1 MELSYRKG
9 GAHLKSTGSKF
20 ALIPAYMPAQ
30 PMLQTARELT
40 NHGFSVVIVNDGSP
54 SSFDSV
60 FRNAETFATVITLP
74 ENQGKGEALKEGLR
88 FLRDNVVPP
97 YIVVTVDADG
107 QHRIDDV
114 LRVYAC
120 AEKHPDD
127 LVLGSRELQK
137 DAPLKSKIGNNIT
150 NFLHR
155 VTTGMRLTDTQT
167 GLRAFSDRSIDR
179 IIRSGGSRYEYE
191 MYMLLRQQQRVALPA
206 VQGFRT
212 DLQGFFSLRLC
223 AERGEIQQK
232 EIIHTKRNSCH
243 YRDRIF
249 ALFLCRLNGRNQN
262 PLDLQAVRKHRG
274 CHFTIQIIG
283 FFQYMQPIFRFC
295 RLF

>member
-137 DAPLKSKIGNNIT
+137 DAPLKSKIGNSIT

-167 GLRAFSDRSIDR
+167 GLRAFSDKSIDR
-179 IIRSGGSRYEYE
+179 VIRSGGSRYEYE
-191 MYMLLRQQQRVALPA
+191 MFMLLNFSRAKNIREVPIEA
-206 VQGFRT
+206 VYIDNNSASHFQPFKDSAKIYKVFFRYA
-212 DLQGFFSLRLC
+212 FV
-223 AERGEIQQK
+223 
-232 EIIHTKRNSCH
+232 RNE
-243 YRDRIF
+243 DKF
-249 ALFLCRLNGRNQN
+249 N
-262 PLDLQAVRKHRG
+262 RKK
-274 CHFTIQIIG
+274 
-283 FFQYMQPIFRFC
+283 
-295 RLF
+295 

>member
-127 LVLGSRELQK
+127 LVLGSRELQR

-155 VTTGMRLTDTQT
+155 VTTGMRLTDTQQLFPRKEHPRGT
-167 GLRAFSDRSIDR
+167 DR
-179 IIRSGGSRYEYE
+179 GGIY
-191 MYMLLRQQQRVALPA
+191 RQQQRVALPA
-206 VQGFRT
+206 VQGFRA

-232 EIIHTKRNSCH
+232 EIIHTKRKSCH

-249 ALFLCRLNGRNQN
+249 ALAETAYILLVG
-262 PLDLQAVRKHRG
+262 
-274 CHFTIQIIG
+274 
-283 FFQYMQPIFRFC
+283 
-295 RLF
+295 